1 LPAHKNENEL
11 APCGFE
17 SSSLLILHSTDIKRL
32 ATVKKFESRIVNE
45 YKKNNMKQTGIFIL
59 IITICC
65 CLATTNSAAIN
76 TSADSISIIPGTLE
90 NLDSISS
97 IKDMVPYW
105 DVMLYIV
112 CLLILVPFVYIGYL
126 KNHTIPNKQMP
137 FHFKGEFNARNI
149 IEHVEE
155 LEIIFGKKFPTFK
168 KSIEQFD
175 HDSEFDIK
183 KHAEVI
189 NSILICIKLNG
200 RKRLTVF
207 WDFSDTILKVM
218 ILLLPLIGAIVILI
232 SHIYFGLGGLVLSL
246 IPMIFIM
253 PVMLIIFS
261 YFLKFSQKFFRK
273 RGKPNPALSLAYL
286 AMEALINTT
295 ITRSFDNKTGDYFY
309 YTKIHENNNEVNSNS
324 GFSKVYVQTSSDMYG
339 NLKEQSKGEK

>member
-1 LPAHKNENEL
+1 M
-11 APCGFE
+11 
-17 SSSLLILHSTDIKRL
+17 ST
-32 ATVKKFESRIVNE
+32 
-45 YKKNNMKQTGIFIL
+45 KKNHIKQTGIFIF

-65 CLATTNSAAIN
+65 CLATTNAAAIK
-76 TSADSISIIPGTLE
+76 TSADSISINPGTLE

-112 CLLILVPFVYIGYL
+112 CLLILVPLVYIGYL
-126 KNHTIPNKQMP
+126 KNHTIPNQQMP
-137 FHFKGEFNARNI
+137 FHFKGEYNAKDI

-168 KSIEQFD
+168 KSIEQFNN
-175 HDSEFDIK
+175 DSECDIR

-218 ILLLPLIGAIVILI
+218 ILLLPLIGAIVVFI
-232 SHIYFGLGGLVLSL
+232 SHIYFGVVGLVMSL
-246 IPMIFIM
+246 IPMLFIM
-253 PVMLIIFS
+253 PVILILFS
-261 YFLKFSQKFFRK
+261 YFLKFSQKIFRK
-273 RGKPNPALSLAYL
+273 RGKPKPALSLAFL
-286 AMEALINTT
+286 AVEALINTK
-295 ITRSFDNKTGDYFY
+295 IVRSFDNKTGDYFY
-309 YTKIHENNNEVNSNS
+309 YTRIHENNNQVNAKI
-324 GFSKVYVQTSSDMYG
+324 GLSKVYVKTSSDMYG
-339 NLKEQSKGEK
+339 NLKEQAIGEK